1 MTVDDPLALIHRA
14 EDLMEEGRRA
24 DAEMLLIEAWRL
36 AQRAADHA
44 VRGDVAFRIAAT
56 YRLSGSLERAR
67 EFDVESYRFQQM
79 ACGLR

>member
-1 MTVDDPLALIHRA
+1 MSVDDPLELIRRA
-14 EDLMEEGRRA
+14 EALMEEGRPA

-44 VRGDVAFRIAAT
+44 VCGDVAFRIAAT
-56 YRLSGSLERAR
+56 YRLSGSLARAR
-67 EFDVESYRFQQM
+67 EFDFESYRFQQM